1 MPLLPLEPY
10 LFPSEIFDPFA
21 ADGNAGE
28 DDAAKR
34 WIVLHC
40 RPRAEKSLARQLLAR
55 QVPFFLPL
63 FQKQWRSNGRLQS
76 SYLPLFPGYVFL
88 HGDNAARVEALTTNL
103 VVNVLPVADQP
114 RLFADL
120 SRVHHLMQSGSAL
133 TPENRLE
140 PGTIVEITAGPLS
153 GLEGKILRRGKKL
166 HFFIEVQLLQQG
178 VSVEIES
185 WMFQPLSGRTT
196 AMRQAGGH
204 A

>member
-1 MPLLPLEPY
+1 MISNRSALAGAGFAKEGQKVRRSATAKGTARESAPHHLFRLLHYKPCPVARQATPMIEKDSPRCRCCPLSPSDDREGLTPMPLLPLEPY

-76 SYLPLFPGYVFL
+76 SYLPLFPGHVFL
-88 HGDNAARVEALTTNL
+88 
-103 VVNVLPVADQP
+103 
-114 RLFADL
+114 
-120 SRVHHLMQSGSAL
+120 
-133 TPENRLE
+133 
-140 PGTIVEITAGPLS
+140 
-153 GLEGKILRRGKKL
+153 
-166 HFFIEVQLLQQG
+166 
-178 VSVEIES
+178 
-185 WMFQPLSGRTT
+185 
-196 AMRQAGGH
+196 
-204 A
+204 